1 MTNAGASPIL
11 GVRLAAMIASETH
24 DRELGLWPALA
35 TLLLAGLLS
44 SFLSVM
50 LLAPITSTLMGV
62 HNGARLAFLY
72 QTFAGALL
80 TALAL
85 PYALRAVTE
94 FEITTAAAFAVTLGG
109 ALVSMAAV
117 MLFEA
122 AMVSGT
128 GVVDGGAMSILLL
141 FVSVAVEYQL
151 LKRFARPMRVTKPP
165 LAVEAE
171 LAYASASP
179 SLPADVDHAAARVR
193 LVLAALSQAEAVDVP
208 RRVQEGLD
216 ELQEAAAGLESEGEL
231 DAPRRLLVA
240 GIRQLQGE
248 LVELA
253 ESAWRGDHRSAINR
267 LHGVQTIENA
277 LARLGA

>member
-1 MTNAGASPIL
+1 
-11 GVRLAAMIASETH
+11 MIAPDTH
-24 DRELGLWPALA
+24 DRELGLWPAIA
-35 TLLLAGLLS
+35 TLLVAGMLSGLVSVVLLGP
-44 SFLSVM
+44 M
-50 LLAPITSTLMGV
+50 TGTLMGLR
-62 HNGARLAFLY
+62 NGAELSYLFETLV
-72 QTFAGALL
+72 GALF
-80 TALAL
+80 TALVL

-94 FEITTAAAFAVTLGG
+94 CEITTAAAFAVTLGG

-128 GVVDGGAMSILLL
+128 GVVDGGAMSILPL

-151 LKRFARPMRVTKPP
+151 LKRFARPRRTKPP
-165 LAVEAE
+165 LAAEAE

-277 LARLGA
+277 LTQLR